1 MSDATDDR
9 AQDPPAPPG
18 KELVNIAWLGTGAF
32 AATAIGAA
40 IVPDLLRV
48 PALVAAL
55 GLFAAGCVCFLWGF
69 GVAVGRSRTDE
80 IGIGGL
86 FFLAG
91 SAPASV
97 RRPMLTALAVQIVV
111 AFATAAVRPFTSLAF
126 GILAPVF
133 GLGITGLWGARH
145 GTFPARRTKSA
156 ESTEAG

>member
-1 MSDATDDR
+1 MSETSGA
-9 AQDPPAPPG
+9 
-18 KELVNIAWLGTGAF
+18 ELVNIAWLGTGAF

-40 IVPDLLRV
+40 IAPDLLDI
-48 PALVAAL
+48 PALVVAL
-55 GLFAAGCVCFLWGF
+55 VLFAAGCVCFLWGF
-69 GVAVGRSRTDE
+69 GVAVSRSRTDE

-97 RRPMLTALAVQIVV
+97 RRPLLTALAIQVVV

-126 GILAPVF
+126 GILVPVF

-145 GTFPARRTKSA
+145 GTFPARRAKDHA
-156 ESTEAG
+156 